1 MLISAIAEP
10 EALPNAID
18 GRVVRQ
24 LLLEAE
30 KAQALGKTF
39 ISAVL
44 ASLSRVLPVAPHVLL
59 AMEEWPGDLARAGV
73 IFRLNA
79 GVHALARSGDHP
91 GLAMLYRHARADRA
105 PEPLLLDIALSL
117 ALQDGGED
125 LLEWLAR
132 PTQTN
137 EVGRIAGLAA
147 VLMEL
152 DARRPMRTNL
162 LELGTSA
169 GLNLN
174 LEHYD
179 IHVGTRR
186 CGDPGSAVLV
196 APRWTGP
203 SPLPGR
209 PRLSRAEGV
218 DLHPLDVRREHDA
231 ERLQSYI
238 WPGEPERSERLRAA
252 IAIARLRPPCVKRGR
267 ASAWLA
273 TRLPEPQPEGTR
285 RVVFHSMV
293 LQYMPPAE
301 RRAVDQAIALA
312 GARASASRP
321 LVRVGLEWNAE
332 RSAVEVTVTQWDG
345 SMGSGQHVVAARCHP
360 YAEWFEWIG
369 LRA

>member
-1 MLISAIAEP
+1 MLEV
-10 EALPNAID
+10 D
-18 GRVVRQ
+18 
-24 LLLEAE
+24 
-30 KAQALGKTF
+30 KAQVFGKTF
-39 ISAVL
+39 VSAVL
-44 ASLSRVLPVAPHVLL
+44 ASLSRVLPVAPRVLQ
-59 AMEEWPGDLARAGV
+59 AMEEWPGDLASAGM

-79 GVHALARSGDHP
+79 GIHALARSGEHP

-117 ALQDGGED
+117 ALQDGSDE
-125 LLEWLAR
+125 LLAWLSQ

-137 EVGRIAGLAA
+137 EVARVAGLAA

-174 LEHYD
+174 FDRYN

-186 CGDPGSAVLV
+186 CGNPGSAVLV
-196 APRWTGP
+196 APRWIGP

-209 PRLSRAEGV
+209 PRIARAEGV
-218 DLHPLDVRREHDA
+218 DLNPLDVRRERDG

-252 IAIARLRPPCVKRGR
+252 ISVARLRPPRVQRGR

-273 TRLPEPQPEGTR
+273 ARLPEPQPEGTR

-293 LQYMPPAE
+293 LQYMPAAE
-301 RRAVDQAIALA
+301 RRAVDEAMAHA
-312 GARASASRP
+312 GARASSSRP
-321 LVRVGLEWNAE
+321 LVRVGLEWNAG

-345 SMGSGQHVVAARCHP
+345 LAGSGHRVVAARCHP
-360 YAEWFEWIG
+360 YAEWFEWRG

>member
-1 MLISAIAEP
+1 M
-10 EALPNAID
+10 D

-24 LLLEAE
+24 LMLEAK
-30 KAQALGKTF
+30 KANAIGKIF
-39 ISAVL
+39 VSAVL
-44 ASLSRVLPVAPHVLL
+44 ASLSRVLPVAPRVLQR
-59 AMEEWPGDLARAGV
+59 MEDWPGDLASAGV

-79 GVHALARSGDHP
+79 GIHALARSGEHP
-91 GLAMLYRHARADRA
+91 GLAMLYRHARADRS
-105 PEPLLLDIALSL
+105 PEPLLLDIALTL
-117 ALQDGGED
+117 ALQDGADE
-125 LLEWLAR
+125 LLTWLAR

-152 DARRPMRTNL
+152 DARRPMRTSL

-186 CGDPGSAVLV
+186 CGSPASAVLV
-196 APRWTGP
+196 APRWIGP

-209 PRLSRAEGV
+209 PRMSRAEGV
-218 DLHPLDVRREHDA
+218 DLHPLDVRRERDA

-238 WPGEPERSERLRAA
+238 WPGEPERSERLHAA
-252 IAIARLRPPCVKRGR
+252 IAVARLRPPCVKRGR

-273 TRLPEPQPEGTR
+273 TRLPEPQPESTR

-345 SMGSGQHVVAARCHP
+345 SMGSGQRVVAARCHP